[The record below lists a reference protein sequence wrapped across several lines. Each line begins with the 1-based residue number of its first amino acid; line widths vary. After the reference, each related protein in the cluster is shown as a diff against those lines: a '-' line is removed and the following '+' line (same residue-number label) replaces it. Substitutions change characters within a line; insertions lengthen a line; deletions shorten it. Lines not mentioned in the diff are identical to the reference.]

1 MRGGFMLPKSLY
13 ANLFPHQK
21 EGVKWLNSLYDE
33 RKGGV
38 LGDDMGLGKTVQIA
52 CLLKGLFNAGKVKKV
67 LIAAPAT
74 MKAYWENELAK
85 WCPEVENIMQF
96 DNSRK

>member
-1 MRGGFMLPKSLY
+1 MRGGFVLPESLY
-13 ANLFPHQK
+13 QNLFPHQRD
-21 EGVKWLNSLYDE
+21 GVKWLVSLYSN

-52 CLLKGLFNAGKVKKV
+52 QLLKGLFDAGRIKKV

-85 WCPEVENIMQF
+85 WCPGVDNIMQF
-96 DNSRK
+96 DNTRR